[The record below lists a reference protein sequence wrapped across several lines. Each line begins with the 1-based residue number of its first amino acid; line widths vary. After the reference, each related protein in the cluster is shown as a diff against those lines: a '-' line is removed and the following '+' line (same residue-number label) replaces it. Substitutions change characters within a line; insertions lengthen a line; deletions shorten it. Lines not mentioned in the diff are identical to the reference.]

1 MSDACLT
8 NRRSNLNKAWL
19 TRETEELLLAIY

>member
-8 NRRSNLNKAWL
+8 KRRSNLNKAGL
-19 TRETEELLLAIY
+19 TGEIELLLALY

>member
-8 NRRSNLNKAWL
+8 KRRSNLNKAWL
-19 TRETEELLLAIY
+19 TGEIEESLLALY